1 MIIQYDQLPRVHCQ
15 QYRTYKKLDIDQV
28 HFLNTIGYPEYI
40 VNNTGL
46 NEKYKKL
53 DIDQVHDRL
62 PLPKYIVV
70 DQHQKPNQ
78 TTVLTN
84 LLKH

>member
-1 MIIQYDQLPRVHCQ
+1 M
-15 QYRTYKKLDIDQV
+15 
-28 HFLNTIGYPEYI
+28 IGYPEYI

-62 PLPKYIVV
+62 SLPEFIVV
-70 DQHQKPNQ
+70 YQYHKTNQ
-78 TTVLTN
+78 TTALTN